1 MFPDFQTFDIATNET
16 TIHGVTGGNGPPLL
30 LLHGYPQTH
39 VMWHKVA
46 PELAAHYTLV
56 IPDLRGYGASGKP
69 PTDADH
75 TPYSKREMA
84 RDMAGV
90 MLHLGHS
97 RFGVLAHD
105 RGARVAHRL
114 AVDHAERVTAMILL
128 DIAPTR
134 EMYANTTA
142 AFATV
147 YWHWF
152 WLIQDAPFPETQI
165 AADPLFYLNKKLR
178 SWGNKPKPFSD
189 DAFAAY
195 AQAIQDPET
204 IHAMCED
211 YRAAATIDIK
221 HDDEG
226 GMITC
231 PLHVLWGADG
241 AIEAHFDCLALW
253 KQRATDVT
261 GHNLPGGHYLAEE
274 LPEMV
279 AQEALQFFA
288 AKPRW

>member
-1 MFPDFQTFDIATNET
+1 MFENFTRFTQDINGIE
-16 TIHGVTGGNGPPLL
+16 IHGVAGGKGPPLL

-46 PELAAHYTLV
+46 PDLAKDYTLV
-56 IPDLRGYGASGKP
+56 IPDLRGYGASAKP
-69 PTDADH
+69 PTDAQH
-75 TPYSKREMA
+75 SPYSKREMA
-84 RDMAGV
+84 KDMTGL
-90 MLHLGHS
+90 MSHFGHAQ
-97 RFGVLAHD
+97 FGILAHD

-152 WLIQDAPFPETQI
+152 WLIQAAPFPEQQI
-165 AADPLFYLNKKLR
+165 EADPLFYLNKKLR
-178 SWGNKPKPFSD
+178 SWGHKPKPFSD
-189 DAFAAY
+189 EAFAAY
-195 AQAIQDPET
+195 AEAIQNPET

-211 YRAAATIDIK
+211 YRAAATIDIE
-221 HDDEG
+221 HDNEG
-226 GMITC
+226 GRVTC

-253 KQRATDVT
+253 RQRADQVT
-261 GHNLPGGHYLAEE
+261 GHTLPGGHYLAEE

-279 AQEALQFFA
+279 IAETRGFFA
-288 AKPRW
+288 DKF

>member
-1 MFPDFQTFDIATNET
+1 MFPDFQTFDIATNGT
-16 TIHGVTGGNGPPLL
+16 TIHGVIGGSGPPLL

-46 PELAAHYTLV
+46 PILAAHYTLI

-69 PTDADH
+69 VTDADH
-75 TPYSKREMA
+75 SPYSKREMA

-90 MLHLGHS
+90 MSHFGHT
-97 RFGVLAHD
+97 RFAVLAHD

-114 AVDHAERVTAMILL
+114 AVDHADRVAAMILL

-178 SWGNKPKPFSD
+178 SWGDKPKPFSD
-189 DAFAAY
+189 AAFAAY
-195 AQAIQDPET
+195 AEAIKDPAT

-211 YRAAATIDIK
+211 YRAAATIDIT

-231 PLHVLWGADG
+231 PLNVLWGADG
-241 AIEAHFDCLALW
+241 AIEAHFDCLDLW
-253 KQRATDVT
+253 KQRATTVT

-274 LPEMV
+274 LPDMV

-288 AKPRW
+288 AQPRW